1 MKETKI
7 GELKDFVINDEKT
20 DINDY
25 DVKTM
30 NDVLDIDFSS
40 TEELDLDE
48 AFEFIMMSKKPK
60 ETKELIEN
68 REANNII
75 KKSSREYL
83 NDEYVDS
90 MEKSHTNLKNMLK
103 KYDINSDIVKGM
115 TELEKDKIYGLAEY
129 LFNEFQIKLNDM
141 TFNFGI
147 TKDEW
152 KFMYDVMYHKIEY
165 DQNELFQLK
174 EVRERYLEGVK
185 EIDKTLN
192 TDIIP
197 SVINVND
204 LIILYHLISK
214 FKVKGINK
222 QHFSYL
228 TLLTKI
234 GERIKLFN
242 AYNVLIQR
250 LSADFQTWGSCLSV
264 DNDEV
269 NNISE
274 IPNDDIPTNPGT

>member
-1 MKETKI
+1 
-7 GELKDFVINDEKT
+7 
-20 DINDY
+20 
-25 DVKTM
+25 
-30 NDVLDIDFSS
+30 
-40 TEELDLDE
+40 
-48 AFEFIMMSKKPK
+48 
-60 ETKELIEN
+60 
-68 REANNII
+68 
-75 KKSSREYL
+75 
-83 NDEYVDS
+83 
-90 MEKSHTNLKNMLK
+90 
-103 KYDINSDIVKGM
+103 
-115 TELEKDKIYGLAEY
+115 
-129 LFNEFQIKLNDM
+129 M